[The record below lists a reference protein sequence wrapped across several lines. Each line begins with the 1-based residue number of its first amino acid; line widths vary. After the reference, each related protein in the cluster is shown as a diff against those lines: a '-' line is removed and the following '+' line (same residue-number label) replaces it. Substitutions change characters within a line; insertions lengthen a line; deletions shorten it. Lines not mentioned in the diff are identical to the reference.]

1 MSYNYAG
8 GTPYKAVTL
17 AFWSG
22 LIEILAGFFNMGF
35 LIQFI
40 SAPVLSAFTNVV
52 SIKVFPYNMTHLP
65 FIQNPFQVVTAC
77 VKGFFGLT
85 FQGRGFITIWRG
97 LFENILTVNVYDMTV
112 AFSCMI
118 ILFCLRVR
126 NFFSHEIKLPPFICR
141 N

>member
-52 SIKVFPYNMTHLP
+52 SIKVFPYNMTHLYR
-65 FIQNPFQVVTAC
+65 T
-77 VKGFFGLT
+77 
-85 FQGRGFITIWRG
+85 
-97 LFENILTVNVYDMTV
+97 LFRLSQLVSRASLD
-112 AFSCMI
+112 
-118 ILFCLRVR
+118 
-126 NFFSHEIKLPPFICR
+126 
-141 N
+141 